1 MKSRLRET
9 MERDVVEKTE
19 RAARSEIAS
28 DLRIDRYRYRKV
40 KFS

>member
-1 MKSRLRET
+1 

-28 DLRIDRYRYRKV
+28 DLRID
-40 KFS
+40 